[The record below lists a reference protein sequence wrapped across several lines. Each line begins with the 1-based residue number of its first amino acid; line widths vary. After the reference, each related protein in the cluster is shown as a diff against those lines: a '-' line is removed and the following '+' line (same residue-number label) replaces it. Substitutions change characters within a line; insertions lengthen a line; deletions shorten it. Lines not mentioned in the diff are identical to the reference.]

1 MYVWTYS
8 TVLCLKY
15 TIGSTDLLISCHV
28 RNNNYALCKVW
39 IFENKI
45 ANITCACECENLLQI
60 PITVFH
66 VSFTGII
73 FSEFNEFPEN
83 R

>member
-1 MYVWTYS
+1 MHCVKYGYLKITYS

-45 ANITCACECENLLQI
+45 ANILNMCM
-60 PITVFH
+60 
-66 VSFTGII
+66 
-73 FSEFNEFPEN
+73 
-83 R
+83 